1 MPHTERKGN
10 MPWYCYTGFNVL
22 VLWNFVSFSLDSTQ
36 VLSHGVAL
44 DVTSIAWICFAV
56 AQAIGM
62 IALATLSRTPRARSL
77 FASSRAS
84 NASVGSAAIL
94 VSLGTILMTWDN
106 LGIGICGAIVS
117 GLSASWLWASWA
129 QFYAALET
137 GEAERAIVR
146 SMFVSVAGAAAL
158 LALPATARFLCAQA
172 IPLLSA
178 ACSIAATSW
187 SAKRNPHPGET
198 LCSKRSGGSLAHS
211 VLSLMYGPADTPA
224 STIRIAKMAMG
235 LTAPAFCAFLI
246 TPFVA
251 NPLSEPGAPLYPI
264 VVLASFVFAAL
275 LTWLFL
281 RVSPSVTLAFIFR
294 WQMPLVALA
303 CALIVIGAPMAA
315 SSLALNAAL
324 IVISEFTWICLCRAM
339 RANAAQALTV
349 FLGGYALFDVGS
361 ALGSLAAAGYTH
373 AFGLAPMPT
382 MQVSGAALLLIVVA
396 LVVMLPGLGSNPQTK
411 IAVTATI
418 TTNPTATTNATPEA
432 SAQLAAPTQDN
443 ANAPAEV
450 AEEPTELDEEFYQY
464 YGITPRE
471 REIIGFLLRGRSVPY
486 IRDELFISQNTVKTH
501 IKHIYAKT
509 NVGSRQELLDLIE
522 SMRPQEP
529 LA

>member
-1 MPHTERKGN
+1 MSHIERKGS

-36 VLSHGVAL
+36 VFSRGVAL
-44 DVTSIAWICFAV
+44 DVTSVAWISFAI

-62 IALATLSRTPRARSL
+62 IALTALSRTARMRSA
-77 FASSRAS
+77 FASSRAT
-84 NASVGSAAIL
+84 VSAAAFL
-94 VSLGTILMTWDN
+94 ASLGTILMTWDITA
-106 LGIGICGAIVS
+106 IGICGAIVS
-117 GLSASWLWASWA
+117 GLSVSWLWASWA

-137 GEAERAIVR
+137 GEAEHAILR
-146 SMFVSVAGAAAL
+146 SMFVSVVGAAVL
-158 LALPATARFLCAQA
+158 LALPATIRFLCAQA

-178 ACSIAATSW
+178 ACSIAAASW
-187 SAKRNPHPGET
+187 SAKRTPHLHEPPAEEKP
-198 LCSKRSGGSLAHS
+198 SKDTLAHS
-211 VLSLMYGPADTPA
+211 VLSLMYGPADRPE

-235 LTAPAFCAFLI
+235 LTAPAFCVFLI

-251 NPLSEPGAPLYPI
+251 NPLSELGTQLYPL
-264 VVLASFVFAAL
+264 VVLSSFLLAAL

-294 WQMPLVALA
+294 WQMPLIALA
-303 CALIVIGAPMAA
+303 CSLIIIGAPMAL

-339 RANAAQALTV
+339 RTNAAQALTV

-361 ALGSLAAAGYTH
+361 ALGSLAAAGYTR
-373 AFGLAPMPT
+373 AFGIAPIPT
-382 MQVSGAALLLIVVA
+382 MHISGVALLLIVVA
-396 LVVMLPGLGSNPQTK
+396 LVVMLPGLASNRQAK
-411 IAVTATI
+411 G
-418 TTNPTATTNATPEA
+418 ATTTTPVPNPATAINSAPEA
-432 SAQLAAPTQDN
+432 SAQLDAPMPKEKAT
-443 ANAPAEV
+443 PAEGSD
-450 AEEPTELDEEFYQY
+450 EPIEPDEEFYRF

-471 REIIGFLLRGRSVPY
+471 REIIAYLMRGRSVPY

-522 SMRPQEP
+522 SMRP
-529 LA
+529 